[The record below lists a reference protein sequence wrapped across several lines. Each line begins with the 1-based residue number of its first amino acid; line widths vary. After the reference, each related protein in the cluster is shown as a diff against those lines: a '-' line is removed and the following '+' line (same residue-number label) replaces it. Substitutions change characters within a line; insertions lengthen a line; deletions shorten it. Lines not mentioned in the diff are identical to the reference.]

1 MQVLYVLV
9 PLSVMLVA
17 IGVVF
22 FIWAAKSGQFDDL
35 EGPAHRILYD
45 EDEDMIPKDARVD
58 EDDKQK
64 EADTSTPQQPD
75 EAEGLSPEDRHK

>member
-22 FIWAAKSGQFDDL
+22 FVWAAKTGQFDDL
-35 EGPAHRILYD
+35 EGPAHRILFD
-45 EDEDMIPKDARVD
+45 EDEDRIPEEARIKGSETADDTTGDDAG
-58 EDDKQK
+58 
-64 EADTSTPQQPD
+64 TD
-75 EAEGLSPEDRHK
+75 EAPEAGRDKTG

>member
-45 EDEDMIPKDARVD
+45 EDEDMIPKDARID
-58 EDDKQK
+58 EDDSSK
-64 EADTSTPQQPD
+64 
-75 EAEGLSPEDRHK
+75 EAEGSLSPNAEDAEGHSPEERR

>member
-22 FIWAAKSGQFDDL
+22 FVWAAKTGQFDDL
-35 EGPAHRILYD
+35 EGPAHRILFD
-45 EDEDMIPKDARVD
+45 EDEDRIPEEARIREPEPENETPD
-58 EDDKQK
+58 NDRLKEEAPETGQDK
-64 EADTSTPQQPD
+64 A
-75 EAEGLSPEDRHK
+75 G